1 MTNERASSR
10 ENEIKSLLTV
20 LASGWQ
26 ERICK
31 LIVLDHGSGR
41 KNSYFVSVDNT

>member
-1 MTNERASSR
+1 MINERVSSR
-10 ENEIKSLLTV
+10 ENKMKSPFTV
-20 LASGWQ
+20 VASGWQ

-31 LIVLDHGSGR
+31 IIVLDHGSRR